1 MIKSN
6 TLSFYEGKFVQIQTT
21 NGRVEGKVLNVDA
34 FGNIDMKVE
43 DKEGNNLKVTVLRP
57 FIVLIQTVIPM

>member
-43 DKEGNNLKVTVLRP
+43 KDEKNLKVTVLRP